1 MKRNSSCAEAD
12 ISGFRDYR
20 NSVGS
25 ARAVSLKYSS
35 LQSDD
40 LQSET
45 DGILIGYIVCSADV
59 LYDLYRQLCIKFM
72 QFLKPCWLK
81 HIL

>member
-1 MKRNSSCAEAD
+1 MVCLPSVRFPCDELYVQRCKVKRNLSCAEAD
-12 ISGFRDYR
+12 ISGLRDYR

-35 LQSDD
+35 LQSDE

-45 DGILIGYIVCSADV
+45 DGI
-59 LYDLYRQLCIKFM
+59 
-72 QFLKPCWLK
+72 
-81 HIL
+81 